1 MVSYTGIVVNKPMVP
16 PEPKENVSI
25 VFLLTVAGEIKIQA
39 KQKELVLTRDIIS
52 SFVSSG

>member
-1 MVSYTGIVVNKPMVP
+1 MNKPMVP